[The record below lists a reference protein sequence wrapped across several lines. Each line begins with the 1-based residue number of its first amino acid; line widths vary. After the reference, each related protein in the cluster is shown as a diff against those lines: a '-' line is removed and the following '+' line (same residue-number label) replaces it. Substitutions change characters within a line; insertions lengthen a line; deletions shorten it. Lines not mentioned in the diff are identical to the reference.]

1 MPATGNN
8 PSNISVQL
16 GLNGFTY
23 QTNDCARSEWLSAEF
38 VFSSDVFQRNYDQTA
53 LSAFIPR
60 YTLVPASWFDE
71 TKAREYLDAAFS
83 PAEDAQIRWKALPAE
98 LGAVE
103 IWTPVKT
110 RLAHI
115 ISGMLAVDEEE
126 ILPEFHYLLTEGY
139 RVDSY
144 NKIIASH
151 ADGRLYLVIFQGKN
165 LMLCNSFEAPD
176 FTTAQYY
183 IFMALKNLQLNPE
196 ASAIYFRT
204 PLTAEEELSL
214 YHYFQAVHRL

>member
-1 MPATGNN
+1 MPVTGNN
-8 PSNISVQL
+8 PSEISVQL

-38 VFSSDVFQRNYDQTA
+38 VFSSDVFQRSYDKVI
-53 LSAFIPR
+53 LSAFTPR
-60 YTLVPASWFDE
+60 YTLVPTSWFDE
-71 TKAREYLDAAFS
+71 TRAQAYLDAAFS
-83 PAEDAQIRWKALPAE
+83 PIDGEELRWKALPAE

-103 IWTPVKT
+103 IWNPTKT
-110 RLAHI
+110 RLSHI
-115 ISGMLAVDEEE
+115 ISGMLSIGDAE
-126 ILPEFHYLLTEGY
+126 ILPEFHFLLTEGC

-144 NKIIASH
+144 NKIIASY
-151 ADGRLYLVIFQGKN
+151 AEGRLYLVIFQGKN

-196 ASAIYFRT
+196 ASSIYFRT
-204 PLTAEEELSL
+204 PLAAEEELSL

>member
-1 MPATGNN
+1 MPVTGNN
-8 PSNISVQL
+8 PSGISVQI

-38 VFSSDVFQRNYDQTA
+38 VFSSDVFQRNYDA
-53 LSAFIPR
+53 VVLSAFIPR

-71 TKAREYLDAAFS
+71 SQAQEYLNAAFS
-83 PAEDAQIRWKALPAE
+83 PVEGEDLRWRNLPAE

-103 IWTPVKT
+103 VWSPTKT
-110 RLAHI
+110 RLSHI
-115 ISGMLAVDEEE
+115 ISGMLAVGEED

-144 NKIIASH
+144 NKIIASY
-151 ADGRLYLVIFQGKN
+151 ADGRIYLVIFQGKN

-183 IFMALKNLQLNPE
+183 IFMALNKLQLNPE
-196 ASAIYFRT
+196 ASTIYFRT
-204 PLTAEEELSL
+204 PLSAEEELSL
-214 YHYFQAVHRL
+214 YHYFQSVKRL

>member
-1 MPATGNN
+1 MPVTGNN
-8 PSNISVQL
+8 PSKISVQL

-38 VFSSDVFQRNYDQTA
+38 VFSSDVFQRSYNETA
-53 LSAFIPR
+53 ISAFIPR
-60 YTLVPASWFDE
+60 YTLVPAAWFDE
-71 TKAREYLDAAFS
+71 TRAQEYLDAAFS
-83 PAEDAQIRWKALPAE
+83 PVEGSELRWNALPAE

-103 IWTPVKT
+103 IWSPVKT
-110 RLAHI
+110 RLTHI
-115 ISGMLAVDEEE
+115 LSGMLAVGEEA

-139 RVDSY
+139 HVSSY
-144 NKIIASH
+144 NKIIASY
-151 ADGRLYLVIFQGKN
+151 AEGRLYLVIFQGKN

-196 ASAIYFRT
+196 ASTIYFRT

-214 YHYFQAVHRL
+214 YHYFQDVKKL